1 MTSLKVMMGCAGIFS
16 VLLVFATQRIPAP
29 NEKIVVETPDDRFT
43 RSWND
48 VMSVASA
55 SALKKADR
63 ERVAAADPK
72 PVATERITTPDAPVT
87 VPPAIAVQE
96 DKPARR
102 SRRYATVET
111 NVCTRHH
118 LRRVTTRGGRSWRC
132 KR

>member
-16 VLLVFATQRIPAP
+16 VLMIFATQRIPAP
-29 NEKIVVETPDDRFT
+29 TEKIVVETPDDRFT

-55 SALKKADR
+55 SALKKADQ
-63 ERVAAADPK
+63 ERVAAK
-72 PVATERITTPDAPVT
+72 PVAAERITTPDAPAVA
-87 VPPAIAVQE
+87 PPVIAVQE

-118 LRRVTTRGGRSWRC
+118 MRKVSVRGGRSWRC